1 MKILVIDGM
10 GGGIGKSVIE
20 RLRQETDE
28 HSILAIGT
36 NAIATSVMLKAGAD
50 LSATGENAIIYNCS
64 KVDVII
70 GTIGIVLANSMLGE
84 ISPRI
89 AEAVS
94 GSEAMKILIPTSK
107 CNTFIAGIKD
117 QPTAKYIDDIPRILV
132 NHIDEATR
140 IYNKRREQG

>member
-20 RLRQETDE
+20 CLRQETE
-28 HSILAIGT
+28 GHSILAIGT
-36 NAIATSVMLKAGAD
+36 NAIATSTMLKAGAEV
-50 LSATGENAIIYNCS
+50 SATGENAIVYNCS
-64 KVDVII
+64 RVDVII

-94 GSEAMKILIPTSK
+94 GSEAIKILIPTSK
-107 CNTFIAGIKD
+107 CSTFIAGVKD
-117 QPTAKYIDDIPRILV
+117 QPTGQYIEEIPRILKKMEE
-132 NHIDEATR
+132 N
-140 IYNKRREQG
+140 

>member
-1 MKILVIDGM
+1 MRILIIDGM

-20 RLRQETDE
+20 CLCQKTKG
-28 HSILAIGT
+28 HSILGIGT
-36 NAIATSVMLKAGAD
+36 NAIATSAMLKAGAE
-50 LSATGENAIIYNCS
+50 LSATGENAIVYNCS

-94 GSEAMKILIPTSK
+94 SSSALKILIPTSR
-107 CNTFIAGIKD
+107 CSTFITGVKD
-117 QPTAKYIDDIPRILV
+117 QPTAQYIEEIPHILKKTED
-132 NHIDEATR
+132 NSE
-140 IYNKRREQG
+140 